1 MKIKYLTDKAYETL
15 LDNLSIDQEKYL
27 SKECWLPEYFGEKEF
42 FKESRLEIQG
52 ITMYMEGDK
61 NASDIV
67 NVRTIFD
74 NLGHLTPQQ
83 ASNPY
88 LWSYISMVDC
98 WQYTT
103 WRWGKSVEE
112 ETATED
118 IENEEIVSAASGKES
133 KRAVNIK
140 QRYLCHP
147 SRIGLLR
154 NAISRLWWYG
164 YLSYQPGSSSRK
176 YELTELLLSSSDLCQ
191 SIVERNFSMN
201 RNICYGILQA
211 IKQINDDPNLDN
223 VGKLSSTGEYE
234 WRGLCKYLNRFGA
247 VTLLDTLSCDE
258 IKELSYNYL
267 LNQRGL
273 K

>member
-1 MKIKYLTDKAYETL
+1 M
-15 LDNLSIDQEKYL
+15 
-27 SKECWLPEYFGEKEF
+27 
-42 FKESRLEIQG
+42 
-52 ITMYMEGDK
+52 
-61 NASDIV
+61 
-67 NVRTIFD
+67 
-74 NLGHLTPQQ
+74 
-83 ASNPY
+83 
-88 LWSYISMVDC
+88 
-98 WQYTT
+98 
-103 WRWGKSVEE
+103 EE
-112 ETATED
+112 ETVTED
-118 IENEEIVSAASGKES
+118 IENEEIVSATGKES

-164 YLSYQPGSSSRK
+164 YLSNQPGSSSHK

-211 IKQINDDPNLDN
+211 IKQINDDPSLDN

-267 LNQRGL
+267 LKQRGL

>member
-1 MKIKYLTDKAYETL
+1 MKIKYFTDKAYETL

-27 SKECWLPEYFGEKEF
+27 SKECWIPEYFGGKEF

-52 ITMYMEGDK
+52 IAMYMEGDK

-103 WRWGKSVEE
+103 WRWGKAVEE
-112 ETATED
+112 ETVTED
-118 IENEEIVSAASGKES
+118 IENEEIVSVSGKES

-164 YLSYQPGSSSRK
+164 YLSYQPGSSSHK

-201 RNICYGILQA
+201 RNICIFVMEFY
-211 IKQINDDPNLDN
+211 K
-223 VGKLSSTGEYE
+223 
-234 WRGLCKYLNRFGA
+234 R
-247 VTLLDTLSCDE
+247 
-258 IKELSYNYL
+258 
-267 LNQRGL
+267 
-273 K
+273 